1 MPWEW
6 DEVKDA
12 SNLRKHGI
20 DFALASLVFQD
31 PFLRVKQ
38 DASESEQRWQ
48 SFGMIGNA
56 YIMVVHTGRIEEI
69 EAGAT
74 GRIISA
80 RRMTRHERRWYEQV
94 RP

>member
-6 DEVKDA
+6 DDA
-12 SNLRKHGI
+12 KNAVNVRKHGI
-20 DFALASLVFQD
+20 DFALAAMVFFD
-31 PFLRVKQ
+31 ALLRVERDEFQ
-38 DASESEQRWQ
+38 GEQRWQ
-48 SFGMIGNA
+48 CYGMIGELHV
-56 YIMVVHTGRIEEI
+56 IVIHTARIEEV
-69 EAGAT
+69 EAGGT